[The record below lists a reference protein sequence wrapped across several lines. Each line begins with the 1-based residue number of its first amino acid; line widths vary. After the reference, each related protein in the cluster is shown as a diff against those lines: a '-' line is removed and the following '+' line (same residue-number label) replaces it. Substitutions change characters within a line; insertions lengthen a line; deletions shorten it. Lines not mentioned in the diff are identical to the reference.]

1 MKIYF
6 KSFSICIVFFASL
19 NAGATKMAPVS
30 LEELMRDSLAV
41 AIVDVK
47 QANVSANTY
56 KIVYSGEEKH
66 YLNYV
71 ATVVDPI
78 KGAEVGK
85 SIEFSSHEPLLIS
98 RQYLVFLGSSKPGEL
113 LVAQAGYAA
122 FEKAYI
128 SFDAGIK
135 EGLRIPSSFISL
147 PKGIALTPDV
157 TKLNEQSSY
166 VWTEWLPFKE
176 WQIKHLGAVP
186 KKNKLDLPAQK

>member
-6 KSFSICIVFFASL
+6 KLFSICIVFFASL

-30 LEELMRDSLAV
+30 LEELMRDSSVVAV
-41 AIVDVK
+41 VDVK

-71 ATVVDPI
+71 ATVVDSI
-78 KGAEVGK
+78 KSVEVGK

-98 RQYLVFLGSSKPGEL
+98 RQYLVFLGSSKPNEL

-147 PKGIALTPDV
+147 PKGIAITPDV

-166 VWTEWLPFKE
+166 VWTEWLSFKE

>member
-1 MKIYF
+1 MKISF
-6 KSFSICIVFFASL
+6 KLFSICIVFFASL
-19 NAGATKMAPVS
+19 NADATKMAPVS
-30 LEELMRDSLAV
+30 LEELMRDSSAV
-41 AIVDVK
+41 AIVDIK

-98 RQYLVFLGSSKPGEL
+98 RQYLVFLSSSKPGEL

-128 SFDAGIK
+128 SFEAGIK

-147 PKGIALTPDV
+147 PKNIAITPDV

-166 VWTEWLPFKE
+166 VWTEWLSIKE
-176 WQIKHLGAVP
+176 WQIKYMRVP
-186 KKNKLDLPAQK
+186 DIKN